1 MSPTDAGKSRTRA
14 EKATSQQLN
23 NPCLKE
29 QKLSLKCLDDN
40 GYDKEK
46 CTSFFVNYNM
56 CQKFWLSIMKERR
69 ALGIEPALPPP
80 EEREGIK
87 KDRLRKA
94 RKS

>member
-14 EKATSQQLN
+14 EKATSQELN
-23 NPCLKE
+23 NPCVKE

-56 CQKFWLSIMKERR
+56 CQKFWRER
-69 ALGIEPALPPP
+69 
-80 EEREGIK
+80 K
-87 KDRLRKA
+87 KTVGHIWYIFVKLAFDMMPGVRL
-94 RKS
+94 